1 MSLFKDL
8 ISQIDPTSAPPPSA
22 PSPVQRSAAAAASPK
37 PAQKPATK
45 PTSRPST
52 PVNGASD
59 NNALKRKASGTIENT
74 QVKAQRKDGAPPP
87 KPTNG
92 AARSNS
98 TPAVTKP
105 NPTNSSSSIPYRGTA
120 ASAASRPTGTPV
132 KKPTLQVGTGVTT
145 AKSPALTPK
154 PADPKS
160 AGASPSASATGPPKK
175 VGGYMAMLMK
185 AKEKEQTKPAA
196 PPIKHEPTKILSKKD
211 REKMR
216 MEAKLASKGKKPM
229 VGAPIKGPD
238 GKPGA
243 EKEKEKRK
251 PTDIGYQGTARPS
264 GPVKKPAEVGYKG
277 TARPSS
283 AAAPNGRPGA
293 TGAKSQAKPARRNE
307 YVDWS
312 DDALDMDD
320 DEEEDYASDVSSD
333 MEGGMW
339 DVEEEESEAL
349 KAARR
354 EDAEEEKRLKELA
367 RQKEERKR
375 KLLALAS
382 SNASKRR
389 Y

>member
-1 MSLFKDL
+1 
-8 ISQIDPTSAPPPSA
+8 
-22 PSPVQRSAAAAASPK
+22 
-37 PAQKPATK
+37 
-45 PTSRPST
+45 
-52 PVNGASD
+52 
-59 NNALKRKASGTIENT
+59 
-74 QVKAQRKDGAPPP
+74 
-87 KPTNG
+87 
-92 AARSNS
+92 
-98 TPAVTKP
+98 
-105 NPTNSSSSIPYRGTA
+105 
-120 ASAASRPTGTPV
+120 
-132 KKPTLQVGTGVTT
+132 
-145 AKSPALTPK
+145 
-154 PADPKS
+154 
-160 AGASPSASATGPPKK
+160 
-175 VGGYMAMLMK
+175 MAMLMK

-196 PPIKHEPTKILSKKD
+196 PPIKHETTKILSKKD

-216 MEAKLASKGKKPM
+216 MEARLASKGKKP
-229 VGAPIKGPD
+229 VAGAPIKGPD
-238 GKPGA
+238 GKLA
-243 EKEKEKRK
+243 AEKEKRK
-251 PTDIGYQGTARPS
+251 PADIGYQGTARPS
-264 GPVKKPAEVGYKG
+264 GPVKKPVESGYKG

-283 AAAPNGRPGA
+283 ASAPNGKPGA
-293 TGAKSQAKPARRNE
+293 AGGKSQAKPARRNE

-339 DVEEEESEAL
+339 DVEEEETEAL